1 MKQEICLTGIFEQA
15 HHCVNHLTVQVSEMS
30 LFKEEVM
37 TVNESRDNA
46 EAQKW
51 KKQRLECE
59 VELSEASSYSNCQD
73 GAKVVR
79 NQQDGQKE
87 ERGHNAGQ
95 RWPQQPLHL
104 IHDKPNQASHSL
116 GRN

>member
-51 KKQRLECE
+51 KK
-59 VELSEASSYSNCQD
+59 
-73 GAKVVR
+73 
-79 NQQDGQKE
+79 
-87 ERGHNAGQ
+87 
-95 RWPQQPLHL
+95 
-104 IHDKPNQASHSL
+104 
-116 GRN
+116 